1 MLMATAA
8 AWAQYAV
15 VDGVRYELS
24 SDKAYVV
31 APESGIYTG
40 AIAIPATISYGGND
54 YAVTDIKSGAFEN
67 STITSLSLPVGLRYI
82 FSSFA
87 GTSLTS
93 LTIPGTVMY
102 LTAMGSC
109 TSLTSITFAYDGI
122 DEITDEYYWP
132 SGYPKGIE
140 LLWDCFTGCTNLT
153 EINVDRPLYNRGA
166 NYTALFGKATKAT
179 FGPHAT
185 NIPMACFYGVTTL
198 QQLTIGANVTE
209 IETNAFKQGAL
220 PSGSA
225 FPFSQMKKIETEAFY
240 ECKNL
245 PAAIDLSSTEEIGNQ
260 AFYMCLDIQSATLGS
275 CEHAGAFWGCTNLT
289 SLTLLDG
296 ITEISNSAFY
306 NMTNL
311 TNIKLPSTLKKIGN
325 QAFYGCEN
333 LNFSDGLP
341 EGLEEIGDYAFD
353 HCSKLNVTLPSTLKT
368 IGTGAFSYC
377 ESLTEAKIPAGV
389 TYLNPYI
396 FYFCSGLKS
405 VTIPGTVTGMVQ
417 TIYYCDNLE
426 EITFEEGSETI
437 TLRQPLGEF
446 SEKLKKVYIDRNF
459 EWMSVPSGG
468 GQFGRL
474 PEVIEFGPHVT
485 SIPASAL
492 NQQDVKKVILGS
504 NVKSI
509 GANAFYYCR
518 QLEEI
523 TIPGSVET
531 IGDECWRDCSNITKV
546 TFENGPKTLTLGNDV
561 FKDCPFTDL
570 VLDHNYTYATD
581 APLSSQLKRVTI
593 GAHVTTIP
601 RYAFKDCTLENSITM
616 PSSLK
621 EIMYNAFNNC
631 TVPAITLNEGLETIG
646 QSAFQ
651 KCTATFNGVPSTVKS
666 IDQSAFSGCTGLTG
680 ALVLPAGLTMGLYA
694 FDSCTGL
701 TSLTVPG
708 TVTSLSRS
716 FEDCTNITEVRI
728 EYGKEPISIH
738 KACFSNDPCTN
749 VYIDR
754 AFSWDEAGGSSFYGF
769 KKTENIEF
777 GSHVT
782 AIPNKAL
789 YWSNSLTNV
798 TMTDNVRSIGD
809 KAFYS
814 ANLTGLK
821 LSKNIETIGEE
832 AFQNAIFNNSFTFPI
847 TVKTIGDVSFHST
860 SLKDVYVPW
869 LTPLAL
875 EDDSKSWTIGRFS
888 YATDQTLWVPGGT
901 MAAYKDA
908 TVWKNFQKF
917 DYWSFVVSAT
927 VAGKGTL
934 KLANGEAVTDNGTN
948 TEKTVK
954 GEKLVTEGAGEA
966 VSGLFVREKDLTLT
980 PTPARGYEVAIK
992 ANGADVAAVEGAY
1005 KIASLTANQTI
1016 AATFTPIKYTLTYDL
1031 AGGTLAEG
1039 QENPATYTVESDAIT
1054 LKNPTRK
1061 GYTFEGWTG
1070 TELEKATVEVT
1081 IAKNSI
1087 GNRSYKATWKPIVY
1101 TISYDAAGGTL
1112 AEGNPATYTIE
1123 TADISLKAPT
1133 RRGYTFEGWTGTGL
1147 TEATKTVTI
1156 AKGSTENREYKATWK
1171 VITYTID
1178 YDLAGGALPTG
1189 MSNPATYT
1197 VENDVITLK
1206 NPTRA
1211 NYEFAGWTG
1220 TGLTAATMEVT
1231 IAKGSIDNRK
1241 YTATWKPVSYKLNY
1255 DLAEGSLPAGKANP
1269 ATYNIETADF
1279 TLVNPVRAHYDFAG
1293 WTGTGLSAATMTVTV
1308 TKGSSGERSYT
1319 ATWTPC
1325 IYNVAISKTGE
1336 GTVEATKLKP
1346 QYTDDVMLTITPAQ
1360 NYELAKLTVDGTD
1373 VTADVK
1379 DGKYTISNVSAD
1391 VTVVADFKLTVIPG
1405 DVNASGKV
1413 DIVDVTTTIDYILGK
1428 NPKGFIKAAADINN
1442 DGDVN
1447 IVDVTS
1453 IIDIILGKK

>member
-1 MLMATAA
+1 MKKLLLSFVMMLMATAA

-31 APESGIYTG
+31 APESGVYTG
-40 AIAIPATISYGGND
+40 AIAIPATISSGGND

-67 STITSLSLPVGLRYI
+67 STITSLSLPVGLKYI

-93 LTIPGTVMY
+93 LTIPGTVTY
-102 LTAMGSC
+102 LTPMGSC
-109 TSLTSITFAYDGI
+109 TSLTSITFTYDGI
-122 DEITDEYYWP
+122 DGITDEYYWP

-140 LLWDCFTGCTNLT
+140 LSWDCFTGCTNLT

-166 NYTALFGKATKAT
+166 NNTALFGKATKAT

-245 PAAIDLSSTEEIGNQ
+245 PAAIDLSSTEEIGKQ
-260 AFYMCLDIQSATLGS
+260 AFCMCLDIQSATLGS

-296 ITEISNSAFY
+296 ITEISNSAFS

-311 TNIKLPSTLKKIGN
+311 TNVKLPATLKKIGN

-341 EGLEEIGDYAFD
+341 EGLEEIDNSAFYN
-353 HCSKLNVTLPSTLKT
+353 CYKLNVTLPSTLT
-368 IGTGAFSYC
+368 RIGEYAFYQ
-377 ESLTEAKIPAGV
+377 
-389 TYLNPYI
+389 
-396 FYFCSGLKS
+396 SGMES
-405 VTIPGTVTGMVQ
+405 VTIPTSVTEIGSYAFYSCESLN
-417 TIYYCDNLE
+417 TINIPYAEGVLTLE
-426 EITFEEGSETI
+426 TTFQSSNNVENI
-437 TLRQPLGEF
+437 I
-446 SEKLKKVYIDRNF
+446 IDRNF
-459 EWMSVPSGG
+459 TVNN
-468 GQFGRL
+468 
-474 PEVIEFGPHVT
+474 
-485 SIPASAL
+485 ASQVFA
-492 NQQDVKKVILGS
+492 GS
-504 NVKSI
+504 T
-509 GANAFYYCR
+509 
-518 QLEEI
+518 E
-523 TIPGSVET
+523 
-531 IGDECWRDCSNITKV
+531 
-546 TFENGPKTLTLGNDV
+546 KTN
-561 FKDCPFTDL
+561 
-570 VLDHNYTYATD
+570 
-581 APLSSQLKRVTI
+581 VTI
-593 GAHVTTIP
+593 
-601 RYAFKDCTLENSITM
+601 
-616 PSSLK
+616 
-621 EIMYNAFNNC
+621 
-631 TVPAITLNEGLETIG
+631 
-646 QSAFQ
+646 
-651 KCTATFNGVPSTVKS
+651 
-666 IDQSAFSGCTGLTG
+666 
-680 ALVLPAGLTMGLYA
+680 
-694 FDSCTGL
+694 
-701 TSLTVPG
+701 
-708 TVTSLSRS
+708 
-716 FEDCTNITEVRI
+716 
-728 EYGKEPISIH
+728 
-738 KACFSNDPCTN
+738 
-749 VYIDR
+749 
-754 AFSWDEAGGSSFYGF
+754 
-769 KKTENIEF
+769 

-782 AIPNKAL
+782 AIPD
-789 YWSNSLTNV
+789 Y
-798 TMTDNVRSIGD
+798 
-809 KAFYS
+809 AFYS
-814 ANLTGLK
+814 SSFKSLILGANVASIGRNAFLYATIPSLTLP
-821 LSKNIETIGEE
+821 IACTTIGKD
-832 AFQNAIFNNSFTFPI
+832 AFSYSYIDN
-847 TVKTIGDVSFHST
+847 
-860 SLKDVYVPW
+860 LYVPY
-869 LTPLAL
+869 LTPIAL
-875 EDDSKSWTIGRFS
+875 PTEHIEQLFNYSNTK
-888 YATDQTLWVPGGT
+888 LWVPGGT
-901 MAAYKDA
+901 MALYQTADG
-908 TVWKNFQKF
+908 WKRFENI
-917 DYWSFVVSAT
+917 DYWSYVVTSD

-934 KLANGEAVTDNGTN
+934 AIANGEAVTDNGTN
-948 TEKTVK
+948 TEKSIV
-954 GEKLVTEGAGEA
+954 GANLVEAGAGEA

-1346 QYTDDVMLTITPAQ
+1346 QYTDDVVLTITPAQ